1 VTAATIRLPAAS
13 VVVLIGPS
21 GSGKSAWAA
30 TQFRPSQ
37 VVSTDELRALVGEGQ
52 HDQRA
57 CTDAFAVLDDVLE
70 RRFRRGL
77 LTVIDSLG
85 LDAARRLDWLAR
97 ARRHGL
103 ACHVVLFPTP
113 PEVCRAR
120 NRERDRPVPP
130 RVLARQLRAFDE
142 ARTAVAAEGFD
153 GVHDAGPVTIVAPA
167 LLGVSAAAARQR
179 DDPMPLRFGLQI
191 PSYTWGGGP
200 AEIAPRLVA
209 VASAAEA
216 AGFSSIWVMDHFIQI
231 PFVGREWL
239 EMLESYTTLAYLAAH
254 TSRVRLGTMVTG
266 ITYRNIAHLGKIVAT
281 LDVLSEGRAV
291 CGLGAAWFER
301 EHRAYGW
308 PFPPLVE
315 RYAALEDA
323 LQLLPLLWGPGAP
336 RFEGRTVTVA
346 EAMCYPRPL
355 QEHVPILV
363 GGQGERR
370 TLRLVAR
377 YADACNLR
385 GEPAE
390 VRRKVGVLAKHCAAA
405 GRDPAAVAV
414 THLSTALVGVTQE
427 DVEAAVEVLRPKSAS
442 PESYRTWANAGT
454 VDDHIGRFRELTEA
468 GVQEAV
474 VSLPDLASAAPVE
487 RFGEVI
493 AAFTP

>member
-1 VTAATIRLPAAS
+1 
-13 VVVLIGPS
+13 
-21 GSGKSAWAA
+21 
-30 TQFRPSQ
+30 
-37 VVSTDELRALVGEGQ
+37 
-52 HDQRA
+52 
-57 CTDAFAVLDDVLE
+57 
-70 RRFRRGL
+70 
-77 LTVIDSLG
+77 
-85 LDAARRLDWLAR
+85 
-97 ARRHGL
+97 
-103 ACHVVLFPTP
+103 
-113 PEVCRAR
+113 
-120 NRERDRPVPP
+120 
-130 RVLARQLRAFDE
+130 
-142 ARTAVAAEGFD
+142 
-153 GVHDAGPVTIVAPA
+153 
-167 LLGVSAAAARQR
+167 
-179 DDPMPLRFGLQI
+179 
-191 PSYTWGGGP
+191 
-200 AEIAPRLVA
+200 
-209 VASAAEA
+209 
-216 AGFSSIWVMDHFIQI
+216 
-231 PFVGREWL
+231 
-239 EMLESYTTLAYLAAH
+239 MLESYTTLAYLAAH

-308 PFPPLVE
+308 PFPPLAD

-390 VRRKVGVLAKHCAAA
+390 VRRKVGVLAEHCAAA
-405 GRDPAAVAV
+405 GRDPDAIAV
-414 THLSTALVGVTQE
+414 THLSTALVGVTQQ
-427 DVEAAVEVLRPKSAS
+427 DVEAAVDVLRPKSAS
-442 PESYRTWANAGT
+442 PEAYRTWANAGT
-454 VDDHIGRFRELTEA
+454 VDDHIGRFRELAEA

-474 VSLPDLASAAPVE
+474 VSLPDLASEAPVE

-493 AAFTP
+493 AAFPP